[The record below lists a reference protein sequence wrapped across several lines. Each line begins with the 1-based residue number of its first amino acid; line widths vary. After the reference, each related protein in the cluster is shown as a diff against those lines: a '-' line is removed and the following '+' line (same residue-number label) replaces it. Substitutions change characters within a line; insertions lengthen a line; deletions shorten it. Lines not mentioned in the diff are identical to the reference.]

1 MASLNENFVNA
12 DKEVNVVFIDRNG
25 NEVNGTMLLSAA
37 GPAGAVVWN
46 NTLYIYR
53 YSILDS
59 SQEDTFYF
67 YELSVIT
74 TVGGTS
80 INPRAIV
87 IDWNQAK

>member
-1 MASLNENFVNA
+1 MNTLSTRNKGFTGKEGE
-12 DKEVNVVFIDRNG
+12 EVNVVFVDRN
-25 NEVNGTMLLSAA
+25 NYEFYGTMLLSDA

-53 YSILDS
+53 NAHKG
-59 SQEDTFYF
+59 TFYF
-67 YELSVIT
+67 YELSIIK
-74 TVGGTS
+74 TVAGTS

>member
-1 MASLNENFVNA
+1 MATLNENIVNA
-12 DKEVNVVFIDRNG
+12 DKEVNVVFVDRNG
-25 NEVNGTMLLSAA
+25 DEVKGMMLLSDA

-53 YSILDS
+53 YLL
-59 SQEDTFYF
+59 EDTFYF
-67 YELSVIT
+67 YELSVIKTVAGT
-74 TVGGTS
+74 T

>member
-1 MASLNENFVNA
+1 MATLNENFVNA
-12 DKEVNVVFIDRNG
+12 DKEVNVVFVDCNG
-25 NEVNGTMLLSAA
+25 NEVKGMMLLGDA

-53 YSILDS
+53 YLL
-59 SQEDTFYF
+59 EDTFYF
-67 YELSVIT
+67 YELSVIKTVAGT
-74 TVGGTS
+74 T